1 MDTDYGRGGHTRRHR
16 DGKKLATKM
25 HTMHKGIGLNRQ
37 DAKVSEEDL
46 PRTHAALTGRCR
58 SGGSVDTLTGKLIRL
73 SGCPPIHVRI
83 ANSAAWHSG
92 QPVFLVNLRQSG
104 TPICSSSSP
113 FISVHPCSSVVHS
126 LLLLLGF
133 LAVKISFWLTLCF
146 LCLFVAIYP
155 GSASICGFFLGV
167 LAVQISFF

>member
-1 MDTDYGRGGHTRRHR
+1 
-16 DGKKLATKM
+16 
-25 HTMHKGIGLNRQ
+25 MHKIHKIFRL
-37 DAKVSEEDL
+37 L
-46 PRTHAALTGRCR
+46 THTALTGKCR
-58 SGGSVDTLTGKLIRL
+58 SGKSADTQIREFIRL
-73 SGCPPIHVRI
+73 SGCPPIHVRT
-83 ANSAAWHSG
+83 ADSAVCYSG

-167 LAVQISFF
+167 LGGLIQSYETMIVIVPIL